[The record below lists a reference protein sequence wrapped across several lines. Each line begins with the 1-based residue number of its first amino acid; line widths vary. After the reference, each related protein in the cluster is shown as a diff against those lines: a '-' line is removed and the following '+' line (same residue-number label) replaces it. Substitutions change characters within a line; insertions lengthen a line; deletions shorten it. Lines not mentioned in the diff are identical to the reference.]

1 MIEQLIEAGRQIVES
16 KIAKGWAGNLSARHW
31 NKILITRSG
40 ADLGN
45 LTQTDLVYT
54 GFQTTQLSLQSKRPS
69 SELSLHLNIYKV
81 QPEVQVIFHVHSP
94 QAIAFGLLGMGLPAM
109 TPDFYHH
116 VGASVPLLPYLPPT
130 TQELATAVAQVLKD
144 SPAVLLQNHG
154 VVVIGESVSQALLRL
169 NLLEEQAGIYLAALS
184 AGTPRQ
190 LWDADLEKL
199 DELMVHRQNRNV

>member
-94 QAIAFGLLGMGLPAM
+94 QAIAFGLLGMGLPAL

-116 VGASVPLLPYLPPT
+116 VGALVPVLPFLPPT
-130 TQELATAVAQVLKD
+130 TQELATAVPQMLED
-144 SPAVLLQNHG
+144 SAAVLLQNHG